1 MVPFRYLLSWL
12 GMLISKLWLDNS
24 LVSSQQLL
32 QTVDIANVY
41 ADQKTF
47 VDKVRILPWQWL
59 YAIMLI
65 NSLQPTRK
73 PSLAVLA
80 DFKNISSSTTYSE
93 IVNFLDVDFNGEGQ
107 ELEAVA
113 LPSDYNASPPF
124 LNNIT
129 SPLAKAFAQVV
140 HEFWPQLI
148 RATNASTLC
157 GSSGKCESTLIPLN
171 HTFVIPGSCFYY
183 AHEDNFDNHH
193 QVEDSENNT
202 TGTVSGLSRAL
213 FNHSCTRSWTELFK
227 TLWTNWNYLVLSQ
240 MVVVSIVR
248 SLIYY
253 SYTTF
258 QLNLSWL
265 DLDRSQPPLFIQ
277 VTSSFFHAGLAS
289 PSWVFPSRC
298 YQIMFKQ
305 AETRAFLPALYPL
318 QRSES
323 YRLIITEKYV

>member
-1 MVPFRYLLSWL
+1 
-12 GMLISKLWLDNS
+12 
-24 LVSSQQLL
+24 
-32 QTVDIANVY
+32 
-41 ADQKTF
+41 
-47 VDKVRILPWQWL
+47 
-59 YAIMLI
+59 MLI

-213 FNHSCTRSWTELFK
+213 FNHSCTRS
-227 TLWTNWNYLVLSQ
+227 
-240 MVVVSIVR
+240 
-248 SLIYY
+248 
-253 SYTTF
+253 
-258 QLNLSWL
+258 
-265 DLDRSQPPLFIQ
+265 
-277 VTSSFFHAGLAS
+277 
-289 PSWVFPSRC
+289 
-298 YQIMFKQ
+298 
-305 AETRAFLPALYPL
+305 
-318 QRSES
+318 
-323 YRLIITEKYV
+323 